1 MKLAQALNERKE
13 LQTRLDRLHDRL
25 TANVR
30 VQEGDTPSE
39 DPVML
44 FGLLDETAEALQ
56 SLIFRIA
63 RTNIETIVEGR
74 PLADWVAEREVAQR
88 RFNILRNVLD
98 TAARRTER
106 HSATDIRILSTI
118 DVAAHQK
125 ALDQLA
131 VRIRE
136 IDATVQAAN
145 WTTDLL

>member
-1 MKLAQALNERKE
+1 MKLAEALNERKE

-39 DPVML
+39 DPVKL
-44 FGLLDETAEALQ
+44 FALLDDTTAALQ
-56 SLIFRIA
+56 ALIYRIG

-74 PLADWVAEREVAQR
+74 SLADWVAEREVAQR
-88 RFNILRNVLD
+88 KFNIMRDVLN

-106 HSATDIRILSTI
+106 QSAAEIRILATI
-118 DVAAHQK
+118 DVAAYQK
-125 ALDQLA
+125 SLDQLA

-145 WTTDLL
+145 WTTELL

>member
-1 MKLAQALNERKE
+1 MKLAEALNERKE

-39 DPVML
+39 GPVKL
-44 FGLLDETAEALQ
+44 FALLAHTAAELQAL
-56 SLIFRIA
+56 IYRIG

-74 PLADWVAEREVAQR
+74 SLADWVAEREVAQR
-88 RFNILRNVLD
+88 KFNIMRDVLN

-106 HSATDIRILSTI
+106 QSAAEIRILATI
-118 DVAAHQK
+118 DVAAYQK
-125 ALDQLA
+125 SLDQLA

-145 WTTDLL
+145 WTTELF